1 MTYPHYKNIWIN
13 IEKRK
18 KNQVATSQQFSQ
30 TKKILGFFGGFGW
43 TILKGADAQGG
54 ARDLRNLVG
63 GGRSAPLRSTTSG
76 TSAEGQLSAE
86 FQYAVDLQN
95 HGVEAEFGEKISNAV
110 KQKWWSKKQKWWS
123 KDISKRHNLTARYR
137 KEMEN

>member
-1 MTYPHYKNIWIN
+1 MKSA
-13 IEKRK
+13 K
-18 KNQVATSQQFSQ
+18 KKPPGGNLPAIFPN
-30 TKKILGFFGGFGW
+30 KKKKSSNFFWGVFGW
-43 TILKGADAQGG
+43 TNFEKELTLKAASETSEISGLLTSSGE
-54 ARDLRNLVG
+54 VG
-63 GGRSAPLRSTTSG
+63 CSE

-95 HGVEAEFGEKISNAV
+95 HGVEAEFGEKYLEGCEAKMVNR
-110 KQKWWSKKQKWWS
+110 KSKNGES